1 MNATEQARLKPLVES
16 MQRALKLQGKAKAT
30 KDAYC
35 RAVRRTS
42 EYFDRCPDDLS
53 AEELREYFASL
64 LETHSWS
71 TIKLDRCG
79 LQFFYRHVLGRP
91 WDWVDIVKPPQAQ
104 RLPDV
109 LTRAQTRRLL
119 GSAYKLRYRVF
130 FVTLYCTGLRL
141 SEGLALAVGDIDGQR
156 MRIHVRGGKGNKDRY
171 VPITEPLLYMLRK
184 WWKRH
189 ENPRLLFPNPSGG
202 AKRMREAVTPMH
214 AGGVQAAMRAAVADC
229 GIHLRITVHSLRHL
243 FSTHMLELGVD
254 LRELQG
260 ILGHV
265 SPATTARY
273 AHLTDV
279 TSAQARERQGQLLNS
294 FVLRWNDQS

>member
-1 MNATEQARLKPLVES
+1 MNATEQARFTPLYES
-16 MQRALKLQGKAKAT
+16 MQRALTLQGKAKAT
-30 KDAYC
+30 KDAYS
-35 RAVRRTS
+35 RAVRRTAAH
-42 EYFDRCPDDLS
+42 FDRCPDDLS
-53 AEELREYFASL
+53 AEELRAYFADL

-79 LQFFYRHVLGRP
+79 LQFFYRHVLDRP
-91 WDWVDIVKPPQAQ
+91 WDWVDIVKPPRVS

-109 LTRAQTRRLL
+109 LTREQTMRLL
-119 GSAYKLRYRVF
+119 EAVYKLRYRVF
-130 FVTLYCTGLRL
+130 FVTLYSTGLRL
-141 SEGLALAVGDIDGQR
+141 AEGLALEVGDIDGQR

-171 VPITEPLLYMLRK
+171 VPITEALLGMLRK
-184 WWKRH
+184 WWKTH
-189 ENPRLLFPNPSGG
+189 ENPRLLFPNPNGG
-202 AKRMREAVTPMH
+202 VPRMREADTAMH

-229 GIHLRITVHSLRHL
+229 AIRLRITVHSLRHL

-254 LRELQG
+254 LREFQG

-279 TSAQARERQGQLLNS
+279 TSARARERQGRLLES
-294 FVLRWNDQS
+294 FVLRWSDKS

>member
-1 MNATEQARLKPLVES
+1 MNAAEQVRFHPLYES
-16 MQRALKLQGKAKAT
+16 MQRALTLQGKAKAT
-30 KDAYC
+30 KDAYS
-35 RAVRRTS
+35 RAVRRVAD
-42 EYFDRCPDDLS
+42 YFDRCPDALS
-53 AEELREYFASL
+53 AEDLRTYFADL

-79 LQFFYRHVLGRP
+79 LQFFYRHVLDRP

-109 LTRAQTRRLL
+109 LTREETHRLL
-119 GSAYKLRYRVF
+119 GSVYKLRYRVF
-130 FVTLYCTGLRL
+130 FVTLYSTGLRL
-141 SEGLALAVGDIDGQR
+141 GEGLALQIGDIDGQR
-156 MRIHVRGGKGNKDRY
+156 IRIHVRGGKGNKDRY
-171 VPITEPLLYMLRK
+171 VPITEPLLHMLRK
-184 WWKRH
+184 WWKTH

-202 AKRMREAVTPMH
+202 AQRMRKADTPMH
-214 AGGVQAAMRAAVADC
+214 AGGVQAAMRAAVSDC
-229 GIHLRITVHSLRHL
+229 GIGLRISVHSLRHL

-254 LRELQG
+254 LRELQA

-279 TSAQARERQGQLLNS
+279 TSARARERQGQLLAS
-294 FVLRWNDQS
+294 FVLRWSDAS

>member
-1 MNATEQARLKPLVES
+1 MNSIEQARFTPLFES
-16 MQRALKLQGKAKAT
+16 LQRALKLQGKAKAT
-30 KDAYC
+30 KEAYS
-35 RAVRRTS
+35 RAVRRVG

-53 AEELREYFASL
+53 AEDLRKYFADL

-79 LQFFYRHVLGRP
+79 LQFFYRYVLDRP
-91 WDWVDIVKPPQAQ
+91 WDWVDIVKPPRTS

-109 LTRAQTRRLL
+109 LTREQTLHLL
-119 GSAYKLRYRVF
+119 GRVYKLRYRVF

-141 SEGLALAVGDIDGQR
+141 SEGLRLQVGDIDGQR

-171 VPITEPLLYMLRK
+171 VPITEPLLHTLRK
-184 WWKRH
+184 WWKTH
-189 ENPRLLFPNPSGG
+189 ENPRLLFPNPNGRVE
-202 AKRMREAVTPMH
+202 RMRAAATPMH

-229 GIHLRITVHSLRHL
+229 GIRLHITVHSLRHL

-279 TSAQARERQGQLLNS
+279 TSAQARERQDQLLAS
-294 FVLRWNDQS
+294 FVLRWNDAA

>member
-1 MNATEQARLKPLVES
+1 M
-16 MQRALKLQGKAKAT
+16 
-30 KDAYC
+30 
-35 RAVRRTS
+35 
-42 EYFDRCPDDLS
+42 
-53 AEELREYFASL
+53 
-64 LETHSWS
+64 
-71 TIKLDRCG
+71 
-79 LQFFYRHVLGRP
+79 
-91 WDWVDIVKPPQAQ
+91 
-104 RLPDV
+104 PDV
-109 LTRAQTRRLL
+109 LTRAETRRLL
-119 GSAYKLRYRVF
+119 GSVYKLRYRVF

-171 VPITEPLLYMLRK
+171 VPITEPLLYRLRK

-214 AGGVQAAMRAAVADC
+214 AGGVQAAMRAAVAEC

-279 TSAQARERQGQLLNS
+279 TSAQARERQGQLLES
-294 FVLRWNDQS
+294 FVLRWNDAS

>member
-119 GSAYKLRYRVF
+119 GSVYKLRYRVF

-202 AKRMREAVTPMH
+202 VQRMREAVTPMH
-214 AGGVQAAMRAAVADC
+214 AGGVQAAMRAAVAEC
-229 GIHLRITVHSLRHL
+229 GIHLRMTVHSLRHL
-243 FSTHMLELGVD
+243 FSTPMLELGVD

-279 TSAQARERQGQLLNS
+279 TSAQARERQGQLLKS

>member
-1 MNATEQARLKPLVES
+1 
-16 MQRALKLQGKAKAT
+16 MQRALKLQGKANAT

-42 EYFDRCPDDLS
+42 EYFERCPDDLN

-79 LQFFYRHVLGRP
+79 LQFFYRHVLDRP
-91 WDWVDIVKPPQAQ
+91 WDWVNIVKPPQAQ

-109 LTRAQTRRLL
+109 LTRAQTQRLL
-119 GSAYKLRYRVF
+119 DSVYKLRYRVF
-130 FVTLYCTGLRL
+130 CVTLYSTGLRL
-141 SEGLALAVGDIDGQR
+141 SEGLRLEVGDIDRHR

-171 VPITEPLLYMLRK
+171 VCITEPLLHTLRK
-184 WWKRH
+184 WWKTH

-202 AKRMREAVTPMH
+202 AKRMHGAVAPMH

-279 TSAQARERQGQLLNS
+279 TSARAHERQGQLLGS
-294 FVLRWNDQS
+294 FVLRWNDKS

>member
-1 MNATEQARLKPLVES
+1 MNAVEQARFVPLFES

-30 KDAYC
+30 KDANS
-35 RAVRRTS
+35 RAVRRTAA
-42 EYFDRCPDDLS
+42 YFDRCPDDLS
-53 AEELREYFASL
+53 AEELRTYFADL
-64 LETHSWS
+64 LKTHSWS

-79 LQFFYRHVLGRP
+79 LQFFYRHVLDRP
-91 WDWVDIVKPPQAQ
+91 WDWVDIVKPPRAI

-109 LTRAQTRRLL
+109 LTREQTLRLL
-119 GSAYKLRYRVF
+119 GAVYKLRYRVF

-156 MRIHVRGGKGNKDRY
+156 LRIHVRGGKGNKDRY
-171 VPITEPLLYMLRK
+171 VPITRALLGMLRK
-184 WWKRH
+184 WWKTH

-202 AKRMREAVTPMH
+202 GQRMRMAVTPMH

-229 GIHLRITVHSLRHL
+229 RIGLRITVHSLRHL

-279 TSAQARERQGQLLNS
+279 TSAQARERQGQLLSS
-294 FVLRWNDQS
+294 FVLRWKDPS

>member
-1 MNATEQARLKPLVES
+1 MNATEQARFTPLYES
-16 MQRALKLQGKAKAT
+16 MQRALTLQGKAKAT
-30 KDAYC
+30 KDAYS
-35 RAVRRTS
+35 RAVRRTAAH
-42 EYFDRCPDDLS
+42 FDRCPDDLS
-53 AEELREYFASL
+53 AEELRAYFADL

-79 LQFFYRHVLGRP
+79 LQFFYRHVLDRP
-91 WDWVDIVKPPQAQ
+91 WDWVDIVKPPRVS

-109 LTRAQTRRLL
+109 LTREQTMRLL
-119 GSAYKLRYRVF
+119 EAVYKLRYRVF
-130 FVTLYCTGLRL
+130 FVTLYSTGLRL
-141 SEGLALAVGDIDGQR
+141 AEGLALEVGDIDGQR

-171 VPITEPLLYMLRK
+171 VPITEALLGMLRK
-184 WWKRH
+184 WWKTH
-189 ENPRLLFPNPSGG
+189 ENPRLLFPNPNGG
-202 AKRMREAVTPMH
+202 VPRMREADTAMH

-229 GIHLRITVHSLRHL
+229 AIRLRITVHSLRHL

-279 TSAQARERQGQLLNS
+279 TSARARERQGRLLES
-294 FVLRWNDQS
+294 FVLRWNDKS

>member
-91 WDWVDIVKPPQAQ
+91 WDWVDIVKPPQAE

-119 GSAYKLRYRVF
+119 GSVYKLRYRVF

-202 AKRMREAVTPMH
+202 TKRMREAVTPMH
-214 AGGVQAAMRAAVADC
+214 AGGVQAAMRAAVAEC

-294 FVLRWNDQS
+294 FVLRWNNKS

>member
-1 MNATEQARLKPLVES
+1 MNATEQARFAPLFES

-35 RAVRRTS
+35 RAVRRAA
-42 EYFDRCPDDLS
+42 ERFERCPDDLS
-53 AEELREYFASL
+53 AEELREHFAEL
-64 LETHSWS
+64 LESHSWS
-71 TIKLDRCG
+71 TLKLDRCG
-79 LQFFYRHVLGRP
+79 LQFFYRYVLERP
-91 WDWVDIVKPPQAQ
+91 WDWVDILKPPRAE

-109 LTRAQTRRLL
+109 LTRGETHRLL
-119 GSAYKLRYRVF
+119 GAVYKLRYRVF
-130 FVTLYCTGLRL
+130 FVTLYSTGLRL
-141 SEGLALAVGDIDGQR
+141 SEGLGLEVGDIDRHR

-171 VPITEPLLYMLRK
+171 VPITEALLRMLRQ
-184 WWKRH
+184 WWKSH

-202 AKRMREAVTPMH
+202 AQRMREAVAPMH

-229 GIHLRITVHSLRHL
+229 AIHLRISVHSLRHL

-254 LRELQG
+254 LRELQD

-273 AHLTDV
+273 ACL
-279 TSAQARERQGQLLNS
+279 
-294 FVLRWNDQS
+294 